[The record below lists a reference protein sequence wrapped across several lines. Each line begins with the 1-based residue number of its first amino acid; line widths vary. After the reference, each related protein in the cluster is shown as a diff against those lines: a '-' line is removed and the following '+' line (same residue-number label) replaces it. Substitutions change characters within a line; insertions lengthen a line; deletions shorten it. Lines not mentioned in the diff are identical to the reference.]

1 VRLTRQDLQRIRHRH
16 FGYRITLVVQ
26 MALLLLLPLAQRL
39 PWLLSLMLCLLALVL
54 MVFLS
59 RYSVLRR
66 TRPLVYGLGGL
77 ALLLEFIWHIA
88 LVRAPA
94 MAAALTFPHV
104 LVWVLFLVLST
115 VRKVRTLIRE
125 PFVTVSVVLGAASG
139 YLTLGIAG
147 GLLLTTL
154 WVVDPAGFLPA
165 ALPAAV
171 AGQSPVLTAGPA
183 LMAAA
188 FGLLTTVGTGVLS
201 PASVPAQVL
210 ATVITVSGQLY
221 VAILIALILGR
232 VHRRLL

>member
-1 VRLTRQDLQRIRHRH
+1 MRLTRQDLQRIRHRH

>member
-26 MALLLLLPLAQRL
+26 LALLLLLPLSQRL

-54 MVFLS
+54 MMFLS

-77 ALLLEFIWHIA
+77 ALLLEFTWHIA

-94 MAAALTFPHV
+94 VAAALTFPHV
-104 LVWVLFLVLST
+104 LVWVLFL
-115 VRKVRTLIRE
+115 
-125 PFVTVSVVLGAASG
+125 VSVVLGAASG

-165 ALPAAV
+165 ALPAVV
-171 AGQSPVLTAGPA
+171 AGQSPVLTAGHA

>member
-26 MALLLLLPLAQRL
+26 LALLLLLPLSQRL

-54 MVFLS
+54 MMFLS

-77 ALLLEFIWHIA
+77 ALLLEFTWHIA

-94 MAAALTFPHV
+94 VAAALTFPHV

-125 PFVTVSVVLGAASG
+125 PLVTVSVVLGAASG

-165 ALPAAV
+165 ALPAVV
-171 AGQSPVLTAGPA
+171 AGQSPVLTAGHA

>member
-232 VHRRLL
+232 VPRRLL

>member
-1 VRLTRQDLQRIRHRH
+1 MRLTRQSLQRIRHRH

-26 MALLLLLPLAQRL
+26 MALLMLLPLAQRL
-39 PWLLSLMLCLLALVL
+39 PWVLSLMLCLLALVL

-66 TRPLVYGLGGL
+66 TRPLVYILGGL
-77 ALLLEFIWHIA
+77 ALLLELTWHIA

-104 LVWVLFLVLST
+104 LVWVLFLLLST

-139 YLTLGIAG
+139 YFTLGIAG
-147 GLLLTTL
+147 GLLLTSL
-154 WVVDPAGFLPA
+154 WVIDPAGFLQA
-165 ALPAAV
+165 ALPPAV
-171 AGQSPVLTAGPA
+171 AGQSPVLTAAPA

-188 FGLLTTVGTGVLS
+188 FGLLTTVGSGVLS

-210 ATVITVSGQLY
+210 ATAITVAGQLY

-232 VHRRLL
+232 VHRRIL